1 MKHARGLAAICLLP
15 ELLLGP
21 VAWSAE
27 DVPVSCE
34 ETSQCSRQLG
44 YGNVCKDGRC
54 QQYQDDTDIFIV
66 VGLSEKTVGLPKA
79 YEPLFAFLPAFAY
92 NPSVGF
98 LFGAVGIFGI
108 VLGDPE
114 TTTISNVQAIA
125 LYTTKSQFISSI
137 TSTVL
142 TDGNTWEF
150 QGDWRFLIFNQDTYG
165 LGTGTTPVSTG
176 FTIGGIGTT
185 AGIPGGQPMDFSLVR
200 FRQNALRKVWGSLYI
215 GPGISFDRYYGIDD
229 ESLNLSATP
238 PVVTSHYAYSQVE
251 GFPTGQYNESGLNLN
266 VLYDSRDSTINP
278 YRGVYANVSYQWN
291 PTWFGS
297 TQNSSF
303 LYTEFRYYLGLSDA
317 VPRNVLAF
325 WFIGQGVITGKLPYL
340 ALPSIGWDARN
351 RSGRGF
357 IQGRFR
363 GTAEMYGEVEWRFRL
378 TDNGLLGGVIFAN
391 ASTFTRPPLSYQGT
405 SEPGQSLFQNIAV
418 AGGFGL
424 RIMMNRQSRTNITL
438 DLAVGQKTWGFYF
451 GAGEAF

>member
-1 MKHARGLAAICLLP
+1 MRRARALAAVCGLLALLP
-15 ELLLGP
+15 GSP
-21 VAWSAE
+21 AWSAE
-27 DVPVSCE
+27 DAGVSCE
-34 ETSQCSRQLG
+34 NSTQCARELS
-44 YGNVCKDGRC
+44 YGQVCHDGHC
-54 QQYQDDTDIFIV
+54 QEYLDETDIFIA
-66 VGLSEKTVGLPKA
+66 VGLSQKSHGPPKA

-108 VLGDPE
+108 VLGDPK
-114 TTTISNVQAIA
+114 TTTISSVQAIA

-137 TSTVL
+137 TSTIL
-142 TDGNTWEF
+142 TEENGWEF

-176 FTIGGIGTT
+176 FTIGGVGTT

-200 FRQNALRKVWGSLYI
+200 FHQNALKKVWGNLYV
-215 GPGISFDRYYGIDD
+215 GPGVSFDRYYAIDD

-238 PVVTSHYAYSQVE
+238 PVVTSHYAYSRVA
-251 GFPTGQYNESGLNLN
+251 GFPTGQYNESGLNIN
-266 VLYDSRDSTINP
+266 VLFDSRDSTINA
-278 YRGVYANVSYQWN
+278 YRGMYANISYQWN

-297 TQNSSF
+297 TQNSTF

-325 WFIGQGVITGKLPYL
+325 WFIGQGVLTDKLPYL
-340 ALPSIGWDARN
+340 ALPAIGWDARN

-363 GTAEMYGEVEWRFRL
+363 GTAWLYYEMEWRFRI
-378 TDNGLLGGVIFAN
+378 TDNGLLGGVVFSN
-391 ASTFTRPPLSYQGT
+391 VSTFSRPASSYQGT
-405 SEPGQSLFQNIAV
+405 SEPGQSLFQNFAV

-424 RIMMNRQSRTNITL
+424 RIMMNRLSRTNITL